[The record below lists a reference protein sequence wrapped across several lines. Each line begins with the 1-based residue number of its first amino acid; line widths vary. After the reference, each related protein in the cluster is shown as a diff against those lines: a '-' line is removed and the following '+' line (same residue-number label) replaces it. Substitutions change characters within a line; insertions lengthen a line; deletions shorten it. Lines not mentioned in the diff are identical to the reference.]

1 MFGDRSGFAAA
12 RRDFVTKA
20 ALASTPPRLA
30 FAAPAPVVPAA
41 RLRSAVPISA

>member
-20 ALASTPPRLA
+20 KPAETPARLL
-30 FAAPAPVVPAA
+30 FRAPVPTVPAA
-41 RLRSAVPISA
+41 RLRSAVPIPA